1 MEIERLEPGALD
13 ELEPLW
19 SCMRERHGGIGPAWI
34 GPTRERAES
43 WSRRRAD
50 YARWLDEDALVLVAR
65 NGGRAV
71 GYAFVTL
78 GESDSSTWQL
88 EGRTAELESLAVLP
102 EARGAGVGAALL
114 AAVRGRRRAR
124 RPGAASCARGA
135 PDRPHGGRGQRRRD
149 ALLRARG
156 LPAVPARPLHAPR

>member
-1 MEIERLEPGALD
+1 MEIQFLDPDALD

-19 SCMRERHGGIGPAWI
+19 SCMRERHGEIGPAWI

-43 WSRRRAD
+43 WARRRAD

-65 NGGRAV
+65 DGGRAV
-71 GYAFVTL
+71 GYAFATL
-78 GESDSSTWQL
+78 DESDSSTWLL

-114 AAVRGRRRAR
+114 AAVRE
-124 RPGAASCARGA
+124 
-135 PDRPHGGRGQRRRD
+135 Q
-149 ALLRARG
+149 LRALGVRRIDLTVVEG
-156 LPAVPARPLHAPR
+156 NDDAMRFYEREGFRPFLRVLSTRLES